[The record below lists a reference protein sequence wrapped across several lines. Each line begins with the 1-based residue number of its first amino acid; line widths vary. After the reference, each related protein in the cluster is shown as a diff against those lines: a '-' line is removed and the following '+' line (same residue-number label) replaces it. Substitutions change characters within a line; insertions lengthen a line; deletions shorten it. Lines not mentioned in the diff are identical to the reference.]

1 MALLIEQRTD
11 IVKNYATHANDT
23 GSPEVQIALLTARIS
38 EVSDHLKTHDH
49 DHHSR
54 RGLIMLVGKRN
65 RLLRYLARTDPQRYQ
80 TLIGRLG
87 LRK

>member
-1 MALLIEQRTD
+1 MAVLTEQRAE
-11 IVKNYATHANDT
+11 IIKKYATHGTDT
-23 GSPEVQIALLTARIS
+23 GSPEVQIALLSSRIQEIS
-38 EVSDHLKTHDH
+38 EHLKTHDH
-49 DHHSR
+49 DFHSR

-80 TLIGRLG
+80 MLIGRLG

>member
-1 MALLIEQRTD
+1 MTTVTA
-11 IVKNYATHANDT
+11 DT
-23 GSPEVQIALLTARIS
+23 INKEDFRPHESDCGSPEVQIAALTARIL
-38 EVSDHLKTHDH
+38 ELTDHLKTHKH

-65 RLLRYLARTDPQRYQ
+65 RLLKYISRTNREAYQ
-80 TLIGRLG
+80 ATIKKLG